1 MEDLTLVIP
10 AKNEKES
17 LPAVLNE
24 LKEYNVSI
32 IIVLEKNDVET
43 INSVKNFKCN
53 LVYQKIN
60 GYGAALIEGIN
71 NVKTQYFCIFN
82 ADGSFDPKELSDM
95 QKNLIS
101 TKSDFIFASRYEK
114 NCSSDDDTIITY
126 IGNFIFT
133 KIGNIFFNL
142 KITDILYTFVIGKT
156 KDFRELNIKSN
167 DFCFCVELP
176 IKAKYSKKKMITS
189 KAHERARIGGE
200 KKVNAFKDGLKIL
213 ISMISLYFSR

>member
-43 INSVKNFKCN
+43 IDSVKNFKCN

-156 KDFRELNIKSN
+156 KDFKS
-167 DFCFCVELP
+167 
-176 IKAKYSKKKMITS
+176 
-189 KAHERARIGGE
+189 
-200 KKVNAFKDGLKIL
+200 
-213 ISMISLYFSR
+213 

>member
-43 INSVKNFKCN
+43 IDSVKNFKCN

-176 IKAKYSKKKMITS
+176 IKAKYS
-189 KAHERARIGGE
+189 E
-200 KKVNAFKDGLKIL
+200 KKDDYIQG
-213 ISMISLYFSR
+213 S